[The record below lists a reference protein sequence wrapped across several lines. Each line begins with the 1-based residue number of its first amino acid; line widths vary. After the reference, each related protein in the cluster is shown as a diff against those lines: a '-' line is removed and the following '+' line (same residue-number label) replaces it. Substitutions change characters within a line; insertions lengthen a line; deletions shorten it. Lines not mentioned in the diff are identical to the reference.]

1 MLTKLAFK
9 NIGKSLRDYAIY
21 FLTLVL
27 GVSIFYMFNSIYAQ
41 QELMEITKVHV
52 LETPPIVAM
61 LSVISVFVAV
71 ILGFLIVYANNFFI
85 KRRKKELGVYMILG
99 MEKSKISI
107 VLILETVLIAIVAL
121 AVGLLLGILG
131 SQFMSIFTANLFEA
145 DLTKYKFIFSFDAA
159 VKSVEYFAI
168 IFLIVILFNAVVLH
182 KAKLIDL
189 LYGEKKNETPKIKST
204 LVSVI
209 LFVVSVAMLAVAY
222 IVILQYDA
230 TTNPNENYIK
240 IPVVLGAVGTFLLF
254 FSLSGIFMKLL
265 KSKKKF
271 YYKDLNM
278 FVIKQLNS
286 KINTNFISMSIVCLV
301 LFLVIVVFSS
311 GYSAQNIISAQLRE
325 QVAYDFSLD
334 GEYRGPESNPEE
346 DIPEIFINFPKEIQT
361 SREIKNYAEY
371 SFFNMEETGGKYG
384 DYDLDLSVLGSN
396 ISDSPLYFMKL
407 SEYNQ
412 LRKING
418 LTPCNLSDNEYLIVY
433 EDSDLSVVADQFID
447 KNIPVTVEGNALQT
461 AKKAERLTF
470 GNRYFGGIV
479 FVVNDSLTENLWEQK
494 RVLNINCISDE
505 ASISFQEKLEEYR
518 NEAGAEAAFMNY
530 KSKINIYAGNITDKA
545 TAAFLAIYLGF
556 VFIIT
561 GAAVLAIQQL
571 SEAADNKDRYC
582 LLKKLGADKKLLDK
596 ALFTQI
602 FSYFMIPLLLAIIHS
617 IVGIKAVYNLLI
629 QLGQVNIASSIV
641 LTAGFV
647 ILIYGAY
654 FLLTYMG
661 SKNIV
666 NK

>member
-41 QELMEITKVHV
+41 QELMEITKVPV

-571 SEAADNKDRYC
+571 SEAADNKERYC

-617 IVGIKAVYNLLI
+617 IVGIKAVCNLLI

>member
-41 QELMEITKVHV
+41 QELMEITKVPV

-182 KAKLIDL
+182 KTKLIDL

-271 YYKDLNM
+271 YYKGLNM

-418 LTPCNLSDNEYLIVY
+418 LTPCNLSDNEYLIIY
-433 EDSDLSVVADQFID
+433 EDSDLSVVADQFIN

-479 FVVNDSLTENLWEQK
+479 FVVDDSLTENLWEQK

-571 SEAADNKDRYC
+571 SEAADNKERYC

>member
-41 QELMEITKVHV
+41 QELMEITKVPV

-230 TTNPNENYIK
+230 TTNPNENYI
-240 IPVVLGAVGTFLLF
+240 L
-254 FSLSGIFMKLL
+254 SLIH
-265 KSKKKF
+265 
-271 YYKDLNM
+271 
-278 FVIKQLNS
+278 
-286 KINTNFISMSIVCLV
+286 ISEPT
-301 LFLVIVVFSS
+301 
-311 GYSAQNIISAQLRE
+311 R
-325 QVAYDFSLD
+325 
-334 GEYRGPESNPEE
+334 
-346 DIPEIFINFPKEIQT
+346 
-361 SREIKNYAEY
+361 
-371 SFFNMEETGGKYG
+371 
-384 DYDLDLSVLGSN
+384 
-396 ISDSPLYFMKL
+396 
-407 SEYNQ
+407 
-412 LRKING
+412 
-418 LTPCNLSDNEYLIVY
+418 
-433 EDSDLSVVADQFID
+433 
-447 KNIPVTVEGNALQT
+447 
-461 AKKAERLTF
+461 
-470 GNRYFGGIV
+470 
-479 FVVNDSLTENLWEQK
+479 
-494 RVLNINCISDE
+494 
-505 ASISFQEKLEEYR
+505 
-518 NEAGAEAAFMNY
+518 
-530 KSKINIYAGNITDKA
+530 
-545 TAAFLAIYLGF
+545 
-556 VFIIT
+556 
-561 GAAVLAIQQL
+561 
-571 SEAADNKDRYC
+571 
-582 LLKKLGADKKLLDK
+582 
-596 ALFTQI
+596 
-602 FSYFMIPLLLAIIHS
+602 H
-617 IVGIKAVYNLLI
+617 
-629 QLGQVNIASSIV
+629 
-641 LTAGFV
+641 
-647 ILIYGAY
+647 
-654 FLLTYMG
+654 
-661 SKNIV
+661 
-666 NK
+666 

>member
-41 QELMEITKVHV
+41 QELMEITKVPV

-271 YYKDLNM
+271 YYKGLNM

-334 GEYRGPESNPEE
+334 GEYRDPESNPEE

-361 SREIKNYAEY
+361 SSEIKNYAEY

-418 LTPCNLSDNEYLIVY
+418 LTPCSLSDNEYLIVY

-461 AKKAERLTF
+461 AKKAEQLTF

-479 FVVNDSLTENLWEQK
+479 FVVDDSLTENLWEQK

-518 NEAGAEAAFMNY
+518 NEAGAEASFMNY

-571 SEAADNKDRYC
+571 SEAADNKERYC

-629 QLGQVNIASSIV
+629 QLGQVNIVSSIV

>member
-1 MLTKLAFK
+1 
-9 NIGKSLRDYAIY
+9 
-21 FLTLVL
+21 
-27 GVSIFYMFNSIYAQ
+27 
-41 QELMEITKVHV
+41 
-52 LETPPIVAM
+52 
-61 LSVISVFVAV
+61 
-71 ILGFLIVYANNFFI
+71 
-85 KRRKKELGVYMILG
+85 MILG

-571 SEAADNKDRYC
+571 SEAADNKERYC

>member
-41 QELMEITKVHV
+41 QELMEITKVPV

-222 IVILQYDA
+222 IVILQYNA

-271 YYKDLNM
+271 YYKGLNM

-286 KINTNFISMSIVCLV
+286 KINTNFISMSIVCLL

-346 DIPEIFINFPKEIQT
+346 DISEIFINFPKEIQT

-433 EDSDLSVVADQFID
+433 EDSGLSVVADQFID

-479 FVVNDSLTENLWEQK
+479 FVVDDSLTENLWEQK

-571 SEAADNKDRYC
+571 SEAADNKERYC

>member
-1 MLTKLAFK
+1 
-9 NIGKSLRDYAIY
+9 
-21 FLTLVL
+21 
-27 GVSIFYMFNSIYAQ
+27 MFNSIYAQ
-41 QELMEITKVHV
+41 QELMEITKVPV

-571 SEAADNKDRYC
+571 SEAADNKERYC

>member
-41 QELMEITKVHV
+41 QELMEITKVPV

-271 YYKDLNM
+271 YYKGLNM

-571 SEAADNKDRYC
+571 SEAADNKERYC

>member
-41 QELMEITKVHV
+41 QELMEITKVPV

-286 KINTNFISMSIVCLV
+286 KINTSFISMSIVCLV

-571 SEAADNKDRYC
+571 SEAADNKERYC

>member
-41 QELMEITKVHV
+41 QELMEITKVPV

-334 GEYRGPESNPEE
+334 GEYRDPESNPEE

-433 EDSDLSVVADQFID
+433 EDSDLSVVADQFIN

-571 SEAADNKDRYC
+571 SEAADNKERYC

>member
-41 QELMEITKVHV
+41 QELMEITKVPV

-240 IPVVLGAVGTFLLF
+240 ISVVLGAVGTFLLF

-271 YYKDLNM
+271 YYKGLNM

-418 LTPCNLSDNEYLIVY
+418 LTPCNLSDNEYLIIY
-433 EDSDLSVVADQFID
+433 EDSDLSVVADQFIN

-479 FVVNDSLTENLWEQK
+479 FVVDDSLTENLWEQK

-571 SEAADNKDRYC
+571 SEAADNKERYC

>member
-41 QELMEITKVHV
+41 QELMEITKVPV

-254 FSLSGIFMKLL
+254 FSLSGIFVKLL

-571 SEAADNKDRYC
+571 SEAADNKERYC